1 MHHNNHTDINLFMIK
16 KAIFSI
22 AFTLSFILLS
32 AQTAAKLEVR
42 YSMKFIPDSTKK
54 NNASYADVTL
64 LCNENESLYYSP
76 DAKKYY
82 DYLYKKT
89 REMSGNK
96 IDLGSLPAYPKVRG
110 NVYRNGSTITAT
122 LPVSKYN
129 YSFEEPQ
136 LKWEL
141 LKDTKTIDGMKCNL
155 AQTTTDTGDIFFAW
169 YTQQYPFSEGPFRF
183 KGLPGLIIKLY
194 NKNNTIEINASE
206 IRQSSEI
213 IEPLSLGRIIKLKS
227 KEEFLKARKT
237 YYENP
242 NINSLGDDIIIKDDR
257 GTDYTK
263 RRKDEL
269 SSQNV
274 FLD

>member
-1 MHHNNHTDINLFMIK
+1 MKYKLTFLI
-16 KAIFSI
+16 
-22 AFTLSFILLS
+22 FILNFIFLS
-32 AQTAAKLEVR
+32 AQSIAKLEVR
-42 YSMKFIPDSTKK
+42 YNMKFVPDSTRKD
-54 NNASYADVTL
+54 NVSYADVTL
-64 LCNENESLYYSP
+64 ICNENESLYYSI

-89 REMSGNK
+89 SEMMGGK

-110 NVYRNGSTITAT
+110 NIYKNGNTITAT

-141 LKDTKTIDGMKCNL
+141 LKDTKTIDGMMCNL
-155 AQTTTDTGDIFFAW
+155 AKTTTDTGDTFFAW

-194 NKNNTIEINASE
+194 NINNTIVINATE
-206 IRQSSEI
+206 IKKSSEI

-227 KEEFLKARKT
+227 KEDFLKARKT

-242 NINSLGDDIIIKDDR
+242 NINTLGDNIIIKDDR

-269 SSQNV
+269 NSQNV

>member
-1 MHHNNHTDINLFMIK
+1 MKHKLLSVLLI
-16 KAIFSI
+16 
-22 AFTLSFILLS
+22 LSFFFSS
-32 AQTAAKLEVR
+32 AQNNLAKLEVR
-42 YSMKFIPDSTKK
+42 YNMKFIPDSTNK
-54 NNASYADVTL
+54 NNASYAEVTL
-64 LCNENESLYYSP
+64 LCNENESLYFSR

-82 DYLYKKT
+82 DYLYQKSK
-89 REMSGNK
+89 EMVGGK
-96 IDLGSLPAYPKVRG
+96 INLGTLPAYPKVRG
-110 NVYRNGSTITAT
+110 NVYKSGNIITST

-141 LKDTKTIDGMKCNL
+141 LNETKTIDGMKCNL
-155 AQTTTDTGDIFFAW
+155 AKTVTDTGDTFFAW
-169 YTQQYPFSEGPFRF
+169 YTQQYLFSEGPFRF

-194 NKNNTIEINASE
+194 NKNNTVTIDAVEIKK
-206 IRQSSEI
+206 SSEI
-213 IEPLSLGRIIKLKS
+213 IEPLSLGSVIKLKS
-227 KEEFLKARKT
+227 KDEFLKARKT

-242 NINSLGDDIIIKDDR
+242 NINTFGDNIIITDDR

-263 RRKDEL
+263 RRKEQL